1 MPVNYDCYTTAM
13 VAKPAHAVHS
23 RPPQH
28 PRAIRT
34 QEFHYTFIT
43 MHRTLLVLPGREP
56 LVNRLACGHRVVH
69 HMCNQAARRAIKL
82 ERQYRNEGNM
92 ASRGEGAS

>member
-1 MPVNYDCYTTAM
+1 MTALRVRRCLVLPRAPPDPVGGAALSGCEDARKPVNYDCYTTAM

-28 PRAIRT
+28 AREVQA

-43 MHRTLLVLPGREP
+43 MHRTLLALPGREP
-56 LVNRLACGHRVVH
+56 LVNRLAC
-69 HMCNQAARRAIKL
+69 
-82 ERQYRNEGNM
+82 
-92 ASRGEGAS
+92 